1 MNTFSLSTPAKK
13 VVTGNSSQSKGE
25 ISSGRRDR
33 KSPKKGCYRE
43 ILSEKIFGKSGCE
56 QSAVRR
62 ERGWEQQ
69 TVVNLRN
76 LN

>member
-1 MNTFSLSTPAKK
+1 MNPFSLSTPAKK

-33 KSPKKGCYRE
+33 KSPKKGCCTE
-43 ILSEKIFGKSGCE
+43 ILSEKIFGKSVCE
-56 QSAVRR
+56 QSAVGK